1 VSKEAMKVYTNRSLI
16 GDFLDAIT
24 FPIRAIFI
32 HEQSR
37 WGLSSLRDQRM
48 RTVATYCSGRT
59 LDIGCGPN
67 NVFIR
72 HCYRTPDSVGID
84 CFPYEGVD
92 NVMEDMAAIP
102 FPDASFDMITLIAV
116 GGHIPRSKRQAEF
129 HEFGRL
135 LKVGGHLLMTEGE
148 PITQFILHQWSF
160 IYYGLQGKKDM
171 DTERGMHEEEDYC
184 MPKTEIY
191 TYLNTSP
198 LKLIKCVRFMW
209 GLNNIYIAQKCY

>member
-1 VSKEAMKVYTNRSLI
+1 
-16 GDFLDAIT
+16 
-24 FPIRAIFI
+24 
-32 HEQSR
+32 
-37 WGLSSLRDQRM
+37 
-48 RTVATYCSGRT
+48 
-59 LDIGCGPN
+59 
-67 NVFIR
+67 
-72 HCYRTPDSVGID
+72 
-84 CFPYEGVD
+84 
-92 NVMEDMAAIP
+92 MAAIP
-102 FPDASFDMITLIAV
+102 FPDASFDTITLIAV

-129 HEFGRL
+129 REFSRL